1 MYLAA
6 ADRLL
11 AQGDA
16 YECYC
21 TEEEVRER
29 NDAAV
34 AAGRAPGYD
43 GRCRALD
50 PDERVALAAEGRPR
64 TIRFRTPD
72 DGVSSFTDLIRG
84 EVRVDWSLIHDFVI
98 VRSDGAPIFFLAN
111 AVDDLEMGITHVIR
125 GEDLIDSTHRVLAL
139 RAALGATDVPEYAHL
154 PLIVDAE
161 SRAKLSKRHGAVALE
176 DFRHD
181 GYLPEALMN
190 YIALLGWAP
199 ADDGD
204 EVLDADELVAA
215 FDLDRVTHAAA
226 GFDRAKLDWLNGE
239 WIRRL
244 PRDELV
250 ARSRTARPR
259 ALRRRVRRRGRRCGG
274 RDRAGARGDPG
285 ADRRPDG
292 IPVRRRGRLP
302 DRPRILGGRRA
313 DRPDRRGARRGD
325 RARRGVRLDASTRVD
340 FRGALTALGLS
351 KKEIRKAMPALY
363 AAVEGLPRGLP
374 LFDSMHLLGRDRTL
388 ARLRAARE
396 RRIWPERR
404 AERGRRPLVWRDLR
418 GWCNRQHN
426 RFWSCHWGFE
436 SSPPSSQHGTFPSG
450 LAPSSSGRGR
460 RPLKAVTA
468 VRICSG
474 LQHGSPAPGKLE
486 PGFCASPETSRSR
499 RADAQFGNGAGE
511 RVFSARVIV
520 PACMRVR
527 TARSTLA
534 RAPRAAIST
543 TSRACCRTLH
553 RCRAHARA
561 CVCTRDHARRQAGIT
576 TERATI
582 RVGVMVHTR
591 DAPRR
596 NA

>member
-1 MYLAA
+1 MIRVRFSPAPTGSLHIGSARTALFNWLYARHHDGVFVLRIEDTDVARSRDEWVVGIQETLRWLGIDWDEGPILQSSRFPVYLAA
-6 ADRLL
+6 AGRLL

-34 AAGRAPGYD
+34 AVGRAPGYD
-43 GRCRALD
+43 GRCRALT

-204 EVLDADELVAA
+204 EVLDADALVAA

-244 PRDELV
+244 PREEL
-250 ARSRTARPR
+250 TARVEPL
-259 ALRRRVRRRGRRCGG
+259 A
-274 RDRAGARGDPG
+274 
-285 ADRRPDG
+285 
-292 IPVRRRGRLP
+292 
-302 DRPRILGGRRA
+302 
-313 DRPDRRGARRGD
+313 
-325 RARRGVRLDASTRVD
+325 RARFGDAYDAAVVDAAVGIAQERAVTLVQIVDQMGFLFVDEADFRIAPESWEVVERTDRIGEVLDAVITHVEECDWAVDAVD

-351 KKEIRKAMPALY
+351 KKEIRTAMPALY
-363 AAVEGLPRGLP
+363 AVVEGQPRGLP

-388 ARLRAARE
+388 ARLRAARA
-396 RRIWPERR
+396 R
-404 AERGRRPLVWRDLR
+404 L
-418 GWCNRQHN
+418 
-426 RFWSCHWGFE
+426 
-436 SSPPSSQHGTFPSG
+436 T
-450 LAPSSSGRGR
+450 
-460 RPLKAVTA
+460 
-468 VRICSG
+468 
-474 LQHGSPAPGKLE
+474 
-486 PGFCASPETSRSR
+486 
-499 RADAQFGNGAGE
+499 GA
-511 RVFSARVIV
+511 
-520 PACMRVR
+520 
-527 TARSTLA
+527 
-534 RAPRAAIST
+534 
-543 TSRACCRTLH
+543 
-553 RCRAHARA
+553 
-561 CVCTRDHARRQAGIT
+561 
-576 TERATI
+576 
-582 RVGVMVHTR
+582 
-591 DAPRR
+591 
-596 NA
+596 

>member
-1 MYLAA
+1 MIRVRFSPAPTGSLHIGSARTALFNWLYARHHDGVFVLRIEDTDVARSREEWVVGIQDTLRWLGIDWDEGPILQSSRFPVYLAA

-50 PDERVALAAEGRPR
+50 PDERVALAGEGRPR

-72 DGVSSFTDLIRG
+72 VGVSSFTDLIRG

-111 AVDDLEMGITHVIR
+111 AVDDLEMGITQVIR

-204 EVLDADELVAA
+204 EVLDADG
-215 FDLDRVTHAAA
+215 A
-226 GFDRAKLDWLNGE
+226 GRGIRPRPRDARR
-239 WIRRL
+239 RRL
-244 PRDELV
+244 RPGE
-250 ARSRTARPR
+250 ARLAERRVDPSPPARRARRASRTAGPRP
-259 ALRRRVRRRGRRCGG
+259 LRRRVRRCGRRCGG

-292 IPVRRRGRLP
+292 IPVRRRG
-302 DRPRILGGRRA
+302 
-313 DRPDRRGARRGD
+313 
-325 RARRGVRLDASTRVD
+325 
-340 FRGALTALGLS
+340 
-351 KKEIRKAMPALY
+351 
-363 AAVEGLPRGLP
+363 
-374 LFDSMHLLGRDRTL
+374 
-388 ARLRAARE
+388 
-396 RRIWPERR
+396 
-404 AERGRRPLVWRDLR
+404 
-418 GWCNRQHN
+418 
-426 RFWSCHWGFE
+426 
-436 SSPPSSQHGTFPSG
+436 
-450 LAPSSSGRGR
+450 
-460 RPLKAVTA
+460 
-468 VRICSG
+468 
-474 LQHGSPAPGKLE
+474 
-486 PGFCASPETSRSR
+486 
-499 RADAQFGNGAGE
+499 
-511 RVFSARVIV
+511 
-520 PACMRVR
+520 
-527 TARSTLA
+527 
-534 RAPRAAIST
+534 
-543 TSRACCRTLH
+543 
-553 RCRAHARA
+553 
-561 CVCTRDHARRQAGIT
+561 
-576 TERATI
+576 
-582 RVGVMVHTR
+582 
-591 DAPRR
+591 
-596 NA
+596 